1 MNKKYVLNTALAV
14 VLGVALLVVIA
25 MGTFAPQYFA
35 PKVGIV
41 NLVIVSL
48 VALVADR
55 YIAPGAERCYICI
68 PLFALITFAVL
79 PFAAGFAPANEIW
92 KIAIGGAVVF
102 TATTWLYTAIC
113 DRLSSGPAAKAAPV
127 ISALCL
133 YLAAQCLSGMIL

>member
-79 PFAAGFAPANEIW
+79 PFAAGFTPANEIW
-92 KIAIGGAVVF
+92 KIALGGAVVF